1 MGPYDHRRVTLDPG
15 LTALAL
21 RALAE
26 RDGHYPFLQRFRRR
40 ARRTASATPASRRA
54 ARASATARS
63 EADRAPFWPRSL
75 RAAELFPTL
84 SRLRAMRGP
93 SSAAA

>member
-1 MGPYDHRRVTLDPG
+1 MGPYDHRRITPDPG

-26 RDGHYPFLQRFRRR
+26 RDGHYPFVQRFRRR
-40 ARRTASATPASRRA
+40 GRRAASDGSASRRG
-54 ARASATARS
+54 ARVSARARS
-63 EADRAPFWPRSL
+63 ETDRVPFWPRSL

-84 SRLRAMRGP
+84 SRLRGMRGA
-93 SSAAA
+93 SSAA

>member
-21 RALAE
+21 RGLAE
-26 RDGHYPFLQRFRRR
+26 REGHYPFLDRFGRRR
-40 ARRTASATPASRRA
+40 ARRGKRVVPASPARRE
-54 ARASATARS
+54 TAERPN
-63 EADRAPFWPRSL
+63 ANFWPRSL

-84 SRLRAMRGP
+84 SRLRGFRGP